1 MAYKSAQ
8 LLMLDVQK
16 DVGLVNGTAV
26 QTYTEP
32 LIYQAIQ
39 VIFDMMFRKRFWDHL
54 TDWHTVTVNGTT
66 GLLTTDID
74 AFCKGFED
82 IECIYLSDFSRQLV
96 KPYDMSYKIINGS
109 AAMYYTPIVYDAAA
123 PDLFTKKVIQ
133 FWPLAAT
140 SVVALRCRTK
150 PIDFVP
156 QDIVP
161 FPSDIIAMGAAWK
174 LLESDGINP
183 AAAQLSQQMYE
194 ILYSDYISSLS
205 EDVVGYGGGSTHAP
219 LTIRTI

>member
-54 TDWHTVTVNGTT
+54 TDWYERTVDGTT
-66 GLLTTDID
+66 GLVTVDMDTI
-74 AFCKGFED
+74 CKGFED
-82 IECIYLSDFSRQLV
+82 IECIYLNDFSRQLV
-96 KPYDMSYKIINGS
+96 KPYDMRYKVVNGS
-109 AAMYYTPIVYDAAA
+109 AAMYYTPIVYNSAS
-123 PDLFTKKVIQ
+123 PDLFTKKIIQ
-133 FWPLAAT
+133 FWPVTAT
-140 SVVALRCRTK
+140 SVVAMRIRTK
-150 PIDFVP
+150 PADFVP

-183 AAAQLSQQMYE
+183 TAAQVSQQMYE
-194 ILYSDYISSLS
+194 ILYSDYMTSLS
-205 EDVVGYGGGSTHAP
+205 EDVIGYGGGSTHAP
-219 LTIRTI
+219 LSIRPI